1 MKKILALLLL
11 LSLFPAISYAAVDIE
26 AKPLVFQPDTGGKY
40 IYCNNNEFIRRSDLA
55 DVSNEFSRYIMNN
68 TLAPDKYSMFVSH
81 VNHTEVRDKN
91 NAIVETGFDVELD
104 VVFCAIEDTKILL
117 TSLGFEVP
125 EHSKYYYNG
134 EPYKYEEA
142 WGCMNAWA
150 DYLGIPIKELDSGV
164 TYTSH
169 KITPVEI
176 NIKKGEKVWLSKF
189 IKNYKPV
196 PFYRPVLLLADF
208 EVISGKTEAN
218 VAAVKSTGTIGDRSR
233 VHPNPAFGTYV
244 KEKQYKGIADSL
256 NKMDTEL
263 SYTIADWV
271 GGKLPVKVF
280 NSYVPDGKVITN
292 WFTNINPFADPWN
305 KENAVASDML
315 SFKYVDNSKLRY
327 YGKDVPESERDNV
340 WIFDINHT
348 DFSSYPGSV
357 SDKSYNRFKPNDV
370 ITTKTHQSGA
380 GNFGNYGVRLNYKIT
395 VTNEGKITR
404 YLKYYLKTVSNN
416 IVILK
421 DENGNPVDSYAI
433 CKGESDEKTTDCM
446 ACITLPGETT
456 RTYIIEVILPTNY
469 VGGMENFLQIEN
481 TKSITAVYDSALEKI
496 PRDLSFTGKEYVKW
510 INEDIHTSTDGVNW
524 IAKNV
529 STDTKN
535 IFRGNW
541 NQYEIMYMKDKG
553 YAVKPTLY
561 DSQPYYGIREFFT
574 KMYFLDENFNLSS
587 SHTFYQY
594 PTEMSFA
601 NGVLY
606 VTAGS
611 MYESENL
618 SDFNITDGS
627 FLHPV
632 DNGHLFSVRKR
643 GKKIQYSTGKE
654 FTDGIFEGDSP
665 DFVEK
670 AGDIYYFTRSNNLYL
685 SYDGMYFEKMTLSGP
700 LESITKVG
708 DTLKVNEK
716 TVESQ
721 FSKNYYVSYNGQYLV
736 FENKPFIKNSK
747 MYVPYKFLKKVCPE
761 NVKMSDALLT
771 IANGEVFVPVAQD
784 CRQNGYNISYDER
797 TNCAVIE
804 DFSKE

>member
-1 MKKILALLLL
+1 MKKILAVLLI
-11 LSLFPAISYAAVDIE
+11 LSLLPVVSYAAVDIE
-26 AKPLVFQPDTGGKY
+26 AKPLVFEPDTSGKY
-40 IYCNNNEFIRRSDLA
+40 IYCNNNEFIRRCDLA
-55 DVSNEFSRYIMNN
+55 DDSNEFPRYIMNN
-68 TLAPDKYSMFVSH
+68 TLLPDKYAMFVSH
-81 VNHTEVRDKN
+81 VNHTEVRDRN

-104 VVFCAIEDTKILL
+104 VVFSAVEDTKILL
-117 TSLGFEVP
+117 TSIGFEVP

-150 DYLGIPIKELDSGV
+150 DYLSIPIKELDSGV
-164 TYTSH
+164 TYTNH
-169 KITPVEI
+169 EFAPVEI
-176 NIKKGEKVWLSKF
+176 TIAKGEKVWLSSF

-208 EVISGKTEAN
+208 EVVSGKTEAN

-256 NKMDTEL
+256 NRMNTSL

-280 NSYVPDGKVITN
+280 NDYVPNGKVLTN

-305 KENAVASDML
+305 KENAVASDMM
-315 SFKYVDNSKLRY
+315 SFKYVDDSKLRY
-327 YGKDVPESERDNV
+327 YGKDVPQSERDNV
-340 WIFDINHT
+340 WVFDINHT

-357 SDKSYNRFKPNDV
+357 SDRSYNRFKPNDV
-370 ITTKTHQSGA
+370 ITTATHQSGA

-433 CKGESDEKTTDCM
+433 CKGESDEKTADCM

-469 VGGMENFLQIEN
+469 VGGMENYLQIEN
-481 TKSITAVYDSALEKI
+481 TKSITAVYDSVLQKI
-496 PRDLSFTGKEYVKW
+496 PRDLSFTGKEFIKW
-510 INEDIHTSTDGVNW
+510 INEDIYTSTDGENW
-524 IAKNV
+524 TAKKISAQTRNV
-529 STDTKN
+529 
-535 IFRGNW
+535 FRGNW
-541 NQYEIMYMKDKG
+541 NQYEIMYMDGRG

-561 DSQPYYGIREFFT
+561 DSKPYYGIREFFT
-574 KMYFLDENFNLSS
+574 KMYFLDENFNLKGE
-587 SHTFYQY
+587 HTFYQY

-601 NGVLY
+601 NDKLY

-611 MYESENL
+611 MYESEDL
-618 SDFNITDGS
+618 SEFTLTDGS

-632 DNGHLFSVRKR
+632 DNGHLFSVRKS
-643 GKKIQYSTGKE
+643 GKNIQYSTGGE
-654 FTDGIFEGDSP
+654 FTDGIFEGLQP
-665 DFVEK
+665 DFIEK
-670 AGDIYYFTRSNNLYL
+670 SGDVYYYTRKNTLYY
-685 SYDGMYFEKMTLSGP
+685 SYDGMYFEKIVLP
-700 LESITKVG
+700 KALESITRIG
-708 DTLKVNEK
+708 DKLIVNGETHYSK
-716 TVESQ
+716 
-721 FSKNYYVSYNGQYLV
+721 FSKNCYVSYNGQYLV
-736 FENKPFIKNSK
+736 FENKPFIKDSR
-747 MYVPYKFLKKVCPE
+747 MYVPYKFLKKVCKE
-761 NVKMSDALLT
+761 NAKMSDDLL
-771 IANGEVFVPVAQD
+771 IAEDGELYVPVAQY
-784 CRQNGYNISYDER
+784 CRENGYNISYDENI
-797 TNCAVIE
+797 NCAVIE

>member
-1 MKKILALLLL
+1 MKKILAVFLILM
-11 LSLFPAISYAAVDIE
+11 LFPVVSYAAVDIE
-26 AKPLVFQPDTGGKY
+26 AKPLSFQPDTSGKY

-55 DVSNEFSRYIMNN
+55 DDSNEFPRYIMNN
-68 TLAPDKYSMFVSH
+68 TLLPDKYSMFVSH

-104 VVFCAIEDTKILL
+104 VVFHAIEDTKILL
-117 TSLGFEVP
+117 TSIGFEVP

-150 DYLGIPIKELDSGV
+150 DYLGIPIKELNSGV
-164 TYTSH
+164 TYTNH
-169 KITPVEI
+169 AFTPVEI
-176 NIKKGEKVWLSKF
+176 NIAKGEKVWLSKF

-218 VAAVKSTGTIGDRSR
+218 VAAAKSTGTIGDRSR

-256 NKMDTEL
+256 NKMDTSL

-280 NSYVPDGKVITN
+280 NDYVPDGKVLTN

-305 KENAVASDML
+305 KENAVASDMM
-315 SFKYVDNSKLRY
+315 SFKYVDDSKLRY
-327 YGKDVPESERDNV
+327 YGKDVPQNERDNV
-340 WIFDINHT
+340 WVFDINHT

-357 SDKSYNRFKPNDV
+357 SDKSYNKFKPNDV

-481 TKSITAVYDSALEKI
+481 TKSITAVYDSVLQKI
-496 PRDLSFTGKEYVKW
+496 PRDLSFTGKEFVKW

-524 IAKNV
+524 
-529 STDTKN
+529 TPKN
-535 IFRGNW
+535 ISTETRNVFRGNW
-541 NQYEIMYMKDKG
+541 NQYEIMYMDGKG

-574 KMYFLDENFNLSS
+574 KVYFLDENFNLKGE
-587 SHTFYQY
+587 HTFYQY
-594 PTEMSFA
+594 PTEMSYA
-601 NGVLY
+601 NGKLY

-611 MYESENL
+611 MYESEDL
-618 SDFNITDGS
+618 SEFTLTDGS

-632 DNGHLFSVRKR
+632 DNGHLFSVRKS
-643 GKKIQYSTGKE
+643 GKKIQYSTGDE
-654 FTDGIFEGDSP
+654 FRDGIFEGTSP
-665 DFVEK
+665 DFIEK
-670 AGDIYYFTRSNNLYL
+670 SADVYYYTKKNNLYY
-685 SYDGMYFEKMTLSGP
+685 SYDGMYFEKMPLPVP
-700 LESITKVG
+700 LESITKIG
-708 DTLKVNEK
+708 DKLIVNGETICSK
-716 TVESQ
+716 
-721 FSKNYYVSYNGQYLV
+721 FSKNCHVSYNGQYIV
-736 FENKPFIKNSK
+736 FENKPFIKDSV
-747 MYVPYKFLKKVCPE
+747 MYVPYKFLKKVCAE
-761 NVKMSDALLT
+761 KVKMSDDLLVVKD
-771 IANGEVFVPVAQD
+771 GELFVPVAQY
-784 CRQNGYNISYDER
+784 CRQNGYNISYDEKI
-797 TNCAVIE
+797 NCAVIE